1 MNVWIMNLK
10 DNREEKPADLSQSK
24 FEFCKEKGIVGIG
37 WAKPEIENAGD
48 VAFSQAENAIDSF
61 EIGDLVW
68 VKNPSAE
75 NDAEKHYVCK
85 ITEKAVK
92 TDDDTMNKYDIGKY
106 CACEYIPV
114 QSLPEE
120 LESERLIAVHTIE
133 KANETITEKTQTL
146 IYPVSGK
153 KRKSKAK
160 IGIIAGICALV
171 LVLGVIFVPKAIGF
185 VNMKTHPILPD
196 GLEFGMT
203 FDEVRK
209 TTNYLDHIDSWSE
222 SKVDT
227 AFKQLYDPF
236 TKTYQLSVSKVF
248 PYETLPLE
256 LGSCYLKFNEDKQ
269 LCLVCFYT
277 DSDETESYDILS
289 EYFKKAFNSTPT
301 VSAYGTS
308 EEMSGF
314 LGDDITVV
322 ISANSHLV
330 YIGSDKY
337 IPQIPEISKQS
348 ITDAL
353 NSLNYNVSGFS
364 MNLVSLINKCVSNRE
379 ITYWSAEEAQ
389 SDKIINKSEVNK
401 LIYGDFSEYAATS
414 YVVVIHGDVCQ
425 NPDLPYYKTED
436 VDVVKILLIFDDYG
450 KLISSETLE
459 ECDELQ
465 TFAVLTMFG

>member
-37 WAKPEIENAGD
+37 WANPEFENAGD

-75 NDAEKHYVCK
+75 NDAEKHYICK

-133 KANETITEKTQTL
+133 KANETITEKTQSL

-171 LVLGVIFVPKAIGF
+171 LVLGVIFVLNAINY

-203 FDEVRK
+203 YDEIK
-209 TTNYLDHIDSWSE
+209 ETTNCFDDLPYPDLALEMSYDDSSGIYGLILGEAFQYEALPLKCTSCVMVFNSE
-222 SKVDT
+222 
-227 AFKQLYDPF
+227 KQL
-236 TKTYQLSVSKVF
+236 SKISYF
-248 PYETLPLE
+248 AASD
-256 LGSCYLKFNEDKQ
+256 G
-269 LCLVCFYT
+269 T
-277 DSDETESYDILS
+277 DRTEIFDILCK
-289 EYFKKAFNSTPT
+289 YFEKAFNRTAT
-301 VSAYGTS
+301 TDENA
-308 EEMSGF
+308 
-314 LGDDITVV
+314 LGNKKASFFSDDIKCV
-322 ISANSHLV
+322 ISSN
-330 YIGSDKY
+330 
-337 IPQIPEISKQS
+337 
-348 ITDAL
+348 
-353 NSLNYNVSGFS
+353 
-364 MNLVSLINKCVSNRE
+364 MNLVTIES
-379 ITYWSAEEAQ
+379 Q
-389 SDKIINKSEVNK
+389 
-401 LIYGDFSEYAATS
+401 EYA
-414 YVVVIHGDVCQ
+414 
-425 NPDLPYYKTED
+425 P
-436 VDVVKILLIFDDYG
+436 LIPER
-450 KLISSETLE
+450 K
-459 ECDELQ
+459 
-465 TFAVLTMFG
+465 

>member
-37 WAKPEIENAGD
+37 WANPEFENAGD

-75 NDAEKHYVCK
+75 NDAEKHYICK

-114 QSLPEE
+114 QNLPEE

-171 LVLGVIFVPKAIGF
+171 LVLGVIFVPKAINY

-203 FDEVRK
+203 FDEVK
-209 TTNYLDHIDSWSE
+209 ETTNYFDILPYPDFALETSYDDLSRSYSLILGE
-222 SKVDT
+222 
-227 AFKQLYDPF
+227 AFQYEALPLKFECCTMVFNNEKQL
-236 TKTYQLSVSKVF
+236 SGIS
-248 PYETLPLE
+248 
-256 LGSCYLKFNEDKQ
+256 YLA
-269 LCLVCFYT
+269 
-277 DSDETESYDILS
+277 DSDGADGTEIFDILCK
-289 EYFKKAFNSTPT
+289 YFEKAFNRT
-301 VSAYGTS
+301 VTTDEGA
-308 EEMSGF
+308 
-314 LGDDITVV
+314 LGDKSAGFFSDDIECVFY
-322 ISANSHLV
+322 SKPNLV
-330 YIGSDKY
+330 TIESQKY
-337 IPQIPEISKQS
+337 ATQIPEISKQS
-348 ITDAL
+348 IADAFD
-353 NSLNYNVSGFS
+353 SLNYKVSGFS
-364 MNLVSLINKCVSNRE
+364 MNLSELLDSCVSNIG
-379 ITYWSAEEAQ
+379 ITYCSVYDARFKYQ
-389 SDKIINKSEVNK
+389 IIDYDEVK
-401 LIYGDFSEYAATS
+401 ELTDGDFAEYAATS
-414 YVVVIHGDVCQ
+414 YVVTIHGDVCQ
-425 NPDLPYYKTED
+425 NPDLPYLKTED
-436 VDVVKILLIFDDYG
+436 VDVIKVMLIFDDYG
-450 KLISSETLE
+450 DLMAYKIIE
-459 ECDELQ
+459 ECDDLY